1 LFKVDHFGHQQVI
14 HVLGP
19 GVTSATVHLCRCNAL
34 DTHFISTSQQ
44 SRLLAMGLSL

>member
-14 HVLGP
+14 HVLSP

-34 DTHFISTSQQ
+34 ETRISFLFHCC
-44 SRLLAMGLSL
+44 RGF